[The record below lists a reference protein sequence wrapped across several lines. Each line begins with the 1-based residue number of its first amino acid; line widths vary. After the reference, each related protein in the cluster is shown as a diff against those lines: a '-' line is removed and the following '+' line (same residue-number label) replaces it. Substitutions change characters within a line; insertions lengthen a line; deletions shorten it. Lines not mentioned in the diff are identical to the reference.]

1 MTDRAHQTK
10 KETSKSLTPAEK
22 KKSEKINQDVLGKR
36 KNSDIETR
44 AKSNFQRV
52 MWSGDNQLARTPPEV
67 WTWLNEQ
74 FGTGVGKQLFDPCP
88 VNPQIDG
95 MTIKWKSPSY
105 INPPYNLCSQWVQ
118 KTVQE
123 AVSGNECIMLIPCRT
138 NTCWFH
144 QFVLPYAETIY
155 LVMNGIKF
163 VGYKR
168 KSPFAVCFVKYTQ
181 KSATEKKG
189 NPIIKS
195 VDFYH

>member
-74 FGTGVGKQLFDPCP
+74 FGTGVGL
-88 VNPQIDG
+88 
-95 MTIKWKSPSY
+95 S
-105 INPPYNLCSQWVQ
+105 
-118 KTVQE
+118 
-123 AVSGNECIMLIPCRT
+123 LI
-138 NTCWFH
+138 H
-144 QFVLPYAETIY
+144 I
-155 LVMNGIKF
+155 
-163 VGYKR
+163 
-168 KSPFAVCFVKYTQ
+168 
-181 KSATEKKG
+181 
-189 NPIIKS
+189 
-195 VDFYH
+195 